1 MVKNDMH
8 HVGLVVDLN
17 TSGGFTSFGR
27 KKGRTVL
34 GLYVLVFHGPPIM
47 ASSMPIRKDL
57 FHNRYPWIH

>member
-57 FHNRYPWIH
+57 FHNRCPWIH